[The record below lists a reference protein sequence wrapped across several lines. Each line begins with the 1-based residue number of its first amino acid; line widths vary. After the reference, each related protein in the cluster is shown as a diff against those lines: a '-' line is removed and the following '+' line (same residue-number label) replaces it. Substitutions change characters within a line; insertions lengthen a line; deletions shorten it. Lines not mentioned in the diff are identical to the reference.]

1 MEGGWITKAHHRY
14 WIDPSGRYREG
25 HSEDVRQGEYD
36 DAREGRV
43 NMMDLRINDEVRSW
57 FGTSFNLIKAFIAHG
72 GYRLYPSSA
81 TLPGEAKAGSEVTLL
96 SRWENIGWG
105 YCPTNIP
112 QWNQKYKVGYA
123 LFKDGRAVR
132 VFVDKRS
139 DLSTWLLGKPAD
151 CTLSV
156 SLDGLDKGKYEW
168 RMALV
173 DTTKGNRPGLE
184 IAVDAALLD
193 GGWLK
198 VKEVTIR

>member
-1 MEGGWITKAHHRY
+1 M
-14 WIDPSGRYREG
+14 
-25 HSEDVRQGEYD
+25 
-36 DAREGRV
+36 
-43 NMMDLRINDEVRSW
+43 
-57 FGTSFNLIKAFIAHG
+57 
-72 GYRLYPSSA
+72 
-81 TLPGEAKAGSEVTLL
+81 
-96 SRWENIGWG
+96 
-105 YCPTNIP
+105 
-112 QWNQKYKVGYA
+112 
-123 LFKDGRAVR
+123 
-132 VFVDKRS
+132 FVDKQS